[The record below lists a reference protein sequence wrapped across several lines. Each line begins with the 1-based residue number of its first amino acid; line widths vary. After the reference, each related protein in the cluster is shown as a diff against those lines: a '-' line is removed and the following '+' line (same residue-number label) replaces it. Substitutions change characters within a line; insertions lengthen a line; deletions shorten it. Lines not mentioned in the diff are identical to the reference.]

1 MRRILFLLLGLLA
14 LPVAP
19 AVAQIQF
26 FGGFNGIITDGD
38 GIDTPVAAPGK
49 GETQLRWQ
57 NGEILPG
64 LPIDA
69 TETELSWKNPLFTE
83 PLHVRWEELR
93 RISRDLPSA
102 PVTEAFSVRLRDG
115 SHLYG
120 DLKTVTADT
129 VTLHSD
135 RHGDF
140 ALKRSEVLSVRRLKG
155 GSLKA
160 AGPTG
165 DVGWKEDK
173 PNPNQPQFGRR
184 GMGSAA
190 PNPLAAGPG
199 GALVLPYW
207 NTGGFFAVALPPM
220 VTLEFRVRSS
230 AKPDFRLSLGAP
242 KQELQIETWDE
253 DLVALVGDEFKPLRK
268 IADTEREIA
277 LRVCWDRPGHRCEIY
292 NAAGVKLADWKVPD
306 GGTAGSG
313 LSLVNKGANLTLEFF
328 RVREWE
334 GDAPVAI
341 DPKSPGIELGD
352 GRFIPG
358 AIAVSG
364 DERLPV
370 KGANGEL
377 SEAFPYGAIDGIVFS
392 NDAPAMVKTAARATY
407 ADSTVL
413 VGKVDSIKDNTLS
426 LKTAFSAQPLK
437 SKMDG
442 MRELVLPL
450 DPAKAGTPTGVD
462 TLVLQQTTLHGKLT
476 GEGTGSPLWVPVGG
490 TKPVGLS
497 NPVSYQVTR
506 TTTVDPK
513 LPNTPALFYTTSG
526 DVLPGTLLTL
536 DRKGIEMDSPIM
548 EAKSLPATSLNAIQ
562 FGVATPQA
570 VKGFRD
576 GWRVLK
582 GTEESV
588 VHTDT
593 ELKMKPET
601 SIGHSSVM
609 AGDEITFDAQ
619 WSNFS
624 SMRLRVFCD
633 GLENASGSGIM
644 IGMFGEQWTSG
655 LESSEGQMENQVQT
669 RMTGKV
675 AKVKLV
681 IKEKTL
687 ELHLNGNLVQSFPFQ
702 ASKRTGSGL
711 IIEPSSLWGNPTAP
725 LTLTNFQSRAA
736 VGRAWLPDFSREA
749 KSQALTVPRF
759 RKDDPPRQALLAGNG
774 DLLRG
779 EVEAV
784 TKTHIGFR
792 SGLENLKVPT
802 DRVKAIIW
810 LQPAEKDAKPASAA
824 ATKAESLFERRLQ
837 RHTRYRSGSLGNMLS
852 FLAQEVP
859 ELRFQPPG
867 NDNVRR
873 SFDFGGQTIREALDQ
888 LCSIFGVRYRVEGG
902 DKVIFEAG
910 TLTSTMPTTVYWL
923 KPEAFPSMA
932 PAQEVLAGKG
942 LTFPTGA
949 GADWVPEAGQLTM
962 TNTPDNHTKLVAVLA
977 KEYGGSLGSPT
988 HWLQLASGA
997 RLGLVVE
1004 KFDKDAIVGHH
1015 PLYGK
1020 CRVPLTDVFTVRTTP
1035 PDPTNVMR
1043 NLQGWRLVNAP
1054 EPVIEGA
1061 SGESAPLVG
1070 KDAKTFKLPLLAGEE
1085 FDLAQQ
1091 RGKVVVL
1098 DFWATWCGPCIK
1110 SLPGLIEAMAPFSSD
1125 KVQFIGVNQSEA
1137 PELVKRFMEARGWK
1151 FQVALDAGGKV
1162 ATQYGVDGI
1171 PTTVII
1177 AQDGKIAWLRSGYD
1191 PENEKIISDT
1201 VKRLL
1206 DPTKPADAPVP

>member
-1 MRRILFLLLGLLA
+1 MRRLPFLLLGLLA
-14 LPVAP
+14 LHSA
-19 AVAQIQF
+19 ALAQIQF

-38 GIDTPVAAPGK
+38 GDTPTVAPGK

-57 NGEILPG
+57 NGEVLTGQPV
-64 LPIDA
+64 DA

-83 PLHVRWEELR
+83 PLTVRWEELR

-102 PVTEAFSVRLRDG
+102 PVTEAFAVRLRDG

-120 DLKTVTADT
+120 DLKSVTADT
-129 VTLHSD
+129 VNLRSQ
-135 RHGDF
+135 RHGDYSV
-140 ALKRSEVLSVRRLKG
+140 KRSEVLSVRRLHG
-155 GSLKA
+155 GSLAA

-173 PNPNQPQFGRR
+173 PNPNQPQFRR
-184 GMGSAA
+184 GTMTVA

-207 NTGGFFAVALPPM
+207 NTGGFFAVTLPPM

-230 AKPDFRLSLGAP
+230 AKPDFRLTLGAP

-253 DLVALVGDEFKPLRK
+253 DLVALVGDEFRALRK
-268 IADTEREIA
+268 IADTEREIS

-292 NAAGVKLADWKVPD
+292 TAAGQKLADWKVPD
-306 GGTAGSG
+306 GGTPGSG
-313 LSLVNKGANLTLEFF
+313 LTLVNKGQNLTLEFF

-334 GDAPVAI
+334 GDTPIAI

-358 AIAVSG
+358 VIAVSG

-370 KGANGEL
+370 KNAKGEL
-377 SEAFPYGAIDGIVFS
+377 SEAFPFGAIDGIVFA
-392 NDAPAMVKTAARATY
+392 NDPPVMTKTAARATY

-413 VGKVDSIKDNTLS
+413 VGKVASIKENTLS
-426 LKTAFSAQPLK
+426 LKTGFSVQPLQ

-450 DPAKAGTPTGVD
+450 DPAKAGTPAGVD
-462 TLVLQQTTLHGKLT
+462 TLVLGPTTLHGKLT
-476 GEGTGSPLWVPVGG
+476 GEGTGSPRWVPVGG
-490 TKPVGLS
+490 TKAVGLA

-513 LPNTPALFYTTSG
+513 LPNPPALFYTTNG

-536 DRKGIEMDSPIM
+536 DRKGIEMESPIL
-548 EAKSLPATSLNAIQ
+548 EAKKLPATSLNAIQ

-582 GTEESV
+582 GNDESV
-588 VHTDT
+588 VRTDT

-609 AGDEITFDAQ
+609 AGDEITFEAQ
-619 WSNFS
+619 WTNFS

-633 GLENASGSGIM
+633 GLESTSGTGIM
-644 IGMFGEQWTSG
+644 LGMFGEQWTSG

-669 RMTGKV
+669 RMTGKS
-675 AKVKLV
+675 AKVKLA
-681 IKEKTL
+681 IKEKTV

-711 IIEPSSLWGNPTAP
+711 IIEPTSLWGNPTAP

-749 KSQALTVPRF
+749 KTQALTVPRF

-779 EVEAV
+779 EVEAI
-784 TKTHIGFR
+784 TKSTIGFR
-792 SGLENLKVPT
+792 SGLETLKVPV

-810 LQPAEKDAKPASAA
+810 LQPPDKEAKPATPEA
-824 ATKAESLFERRLQ
+824 KKEESLFERRLQ

-867 NDNVRR
+867 RDEVRR

-888 LCSIFGVRYRVEGG
+888 LCALFNVRYRVEGG

-910 TLTSTMPTTVYWL
+910 TLLSTMPTTVYWL
-923 KPEAFPSMA
+923 KPGAFPSLA
-932 PAQEVLAGKG
+932 PAQEVLTGKG
-942 LTFPTGA
+942 IAFPAGA
-949 GADWVPEAGQLTM
+949 SADWVADAGQLTM
-962 TNTPDNHTKLVAVLA
+962 TNSTDNHTKLAALL
-977 KEYGGSLGSPT
+977 KSEFGGSLGSPT

-997 RLGLVVE
+997 RISLVVE
-1004 KFDKDAIVGHH
+1004 KFEKEAIVGHH

-1020 CRVPLTDVFTVRTTP
+1020 CRVPLSDVFTVRTTP

-1043 NLQGWRLVNAP
+1043 SLQGWRLVNAP

-1070 KDAKTFKLPLLAGEE
+1070 KDAKTFQLPLLAGEK

-1110 SLPGLIEAMAPFSSD
+1110 SLPGLIEAMAPFPAD
-1125 KVQFIGVNQSEA
+1125 QVQFIGVNQSEA
-1137 PELVKRFMEARGWK
+1137 PELVKRFMEARDWK

-1162 ATQYGVDGI
+1162 AKQYGVDGI

-1177 AQDGKIAWLRSGYD
+1177 AQDGKVAWLRSGYD
-1191 PENEKIISDT
+1191 PENEKIISET

-1206 DPTKPADAPVP
+1206 EGKPAAAPAAP